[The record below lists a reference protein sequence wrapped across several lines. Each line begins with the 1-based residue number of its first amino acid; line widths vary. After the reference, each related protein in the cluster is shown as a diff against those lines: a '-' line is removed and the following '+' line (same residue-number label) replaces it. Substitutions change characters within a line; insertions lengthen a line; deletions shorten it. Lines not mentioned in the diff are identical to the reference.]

1 MPNPI
6 SRRKYNC
13 PAELTISL
21 IGGKWK
27 AILIYNLRRGPRR
40 FGDLRR
46 HSPGITQATLTQQL
60 RELEASGLV
69 RRAAIGKERLAGVEY
84 SLTEKGES
92 LKPILY
98 AMIRWG
104 LANQKDHVLGEFGM
118 MSFQK

>member
-1 MPNPI
+1 MVKK
-6 SRRKYNC
+6 KYNC
-13 PAELTISL
+13 PAEMTISL

-60 RELEASGLV
+60 RELEENGLV
-69 RRAAIGKERLAGVEY
+69 RRSVVGKDRLAGVEY

-98 AMIRWG
+98 SMIRWG
-104 LANQKDHVLGEFGM
+104 LAHQKDHVIGEFGM
-118 MSFQK
+118 NAFQK